1 MVKVIGLIL
10 VCVALILSTFVGF
23 HVVMAVVPQY
33 LSIWVIATV
42 FTWVGVFLFNMP
54 D

>member
-1 MVKVIGLIL
+1 MTKVIGLIL
-10 VCVALILSTFVGF
+10 TFVALILSTFVGF

-33 LSIWVIATV
+33 LSMWVIATV
-42 FTWVGVFLFNMP
+42 FTWVGILLANIP